1 MDIKEFVE
9 KNNLEKCKNLIKAE
23 QLNNIEKEI
32 KIKFGNE
39 LKKYIL
45 EYGYLAYE
53 YIELYG
59 INSKQGIESDM
70 VKQTLYLHKYF
81 PKTINYIA
89 LENQGDG
96 NYYILDSNDKVY
108 RYISEQDKIIDIEL
122 RLFDY
127 IMNRFKEVD
136 KKLDY

>member
-9 KNNLEKCKNLIKAE
+9 KNNLEKCKNLIKVE

-89 LENQGDG
+89 VENLGDG
-96 NYYILDSNDKVY
+96 NYRIVDNKDNIYK
-108 RYISEQDKIIDIEL
+108 YISEEDKIVDIQL
-122 RLFDY
+122 KLFKY
-127 IMNRFKEVD
+127 IMNRFNEI
-136 KKLDY
+136 L

>member
-9 KNNLEKCKNLIKAE
+9 KNNLEKCKNLIKVE

-81 PKTINYIA
+81 YQWPDNIH
-89 LENQGDG
+89 
-96 NYYILDSNDKVY
+96 S
-108 RYISEQDKIIDIEL
+108 
-122 RLFDY
+122 
-127 IMNRFKEVD
+127 
-136 KKLDY
+136 

>member
-1 MDIKEFVE
+1 MDIKEFVD

-59 INSKQGIESDM
+59 INSKQGIDSDM

-89 LENQGDG
+89 IENQGDG

-108 RYISEQDKIIDIEL
+108 IYISEQDKIIDTEL

-127 IMNRFKEVD
+127 IMNRFKEAD
-136 KKLDY
+136 KELDY

>member
-9 KNNLEKCKNLIKAE
+9 KNNLEKCKNLIKVE

-53 YIELYG
+53 YIELYR

-89 LENQGDG
+89 VENLGDG
-96 NYYILDSNDKVY
+96 NYHIVDNKDNIYK
-108 RYISEQDKIIDIEL
+108 YISEEDKIVDMQL
-122 RLFDY
+122 KLFKY
-127 IMNRFKEVD
+127 IMNRFNEI
-136 KKLDY
+136 L

>member
-9 KNNLEKCKNLIKAE
+9 KNNLEKCKNLIKVE

-89 LENQGDG
+89 VENLGDG
-96 NYYILDSNDKVY
+96 NYYIVDNKDNIYK
-108 RYISEQDKIIDIEL
+108 YISEEDKIVDMQVK
-122 RLFDY
+122 LFKY
-127 IMNRFKEVD
+127 IMNRFNEI
-136 KKLDY
+136 L

>member
-9 KNNLEKCKNLIKAE
+9 KNNLEKCKSLIKVE

-89 LENQGDG
+89 VENLGDG
-96 NYYILDSNDKVY
+96 NYYIVDNKDNIYK
-108 RYISEQDKIIDIEL
+108 YISEEDKIVDMQL
-122 RLFDY
+122 KLFKY
-127 IMNRFKEVD
+127 IMNRYNEI
-136 KKLDY
+136 L

>member
-9 KNNLEKCKNLIKAE
+9 KNNLEKCKNLIKVE

-89 LENQGDG
+89 VENLGDG
-96 NYYILDSNDKVY
+96 NYYIVDNKDNIYK
-108 RYISEQDKIIDIEL
+108 YISEEDKIVDMQL
-122 RLFDY
+122 KLFKY
-127 IMNRFKEVD
+127 IMNRFNEI
-136 KKLDY
+136 L

>member
-9 KNNLEKCKNLIKAE
+9 KNNLEKCKSLIKVE

-89 LENQGDG
+89 VENLGDG
-96 NYYILDSNDKVY
+96 NYHIVDNKDNIYK
-108 RYISEQDKIIDIEL
+108 YISEEDKIVDMQL
-122 RLFDY
+122 KLFKY
-127 IMNRFKEVD
+127 IMNRFNEI
-136 KKLDY
+136 L

>member
-1 MDIKEFVE
+1 MDIKEFIE
-9 KNNLEKCKNLIKAE
+9 KNNLEKCKNLIKVE

-89 LENQGDG
+89 VENLGDG
-96 NYYILDSNDKVY
+96 NYYIVDNKDNIYK
-108 RYISEQDKIIDIEL
+108 YISEEDKIVDMQL
-122 RLFDY
+122 KLFKY
-127 IMNRFKEVD
+127 IMNRFNEI
-136 KKLDY
+136 L

>member
-9 KNNLEKCKNLIKAE
+9 KNNLEKCKNLIKVE

-89 LENQGDG
+89 VENLGDG
-96 NYYILDSNDKVY
+96 NYYIVDNKDNIYK
-108 RYISEQDKIIDIEL
+108 YISEEDKIVDMQL
-122 RLFDY
+122 KLFKY
-127 IMNRFKEVD
+127 IMNRFND
-136 KKLDY
+136 IL

>member
-9 KNNLEKCKNLIKAE
+9 KNNLEKCKSLIKVE

-89 LENQGDG
+89 VENLGDG
-96 NYYILDSNDKVY
+96 NYYIVDNKDNIYK
-108 RYISEQDKIIDIEL
+108 YISEEDKIVDMQL
-122 RLFDY
+122 KLFKY
-127 IMNRFKEVD
+127 IMNRFNEI
-136 KKLDY
+136 L

>member
-9 KNNLEKCKNLIKAE
+9 KNNLEKCKNLIKVE

-89 LENQGDG
+89 IENRGDG
-96 NYYILDSNDKVY
+96 NYYIVDSNDNIYK
-108 RYISEQDKIIDIEL
+108 YISEQDKIVDMQL
-122 RLFDY
+122 KLFKY
-127 IMNRFKEVD
+127 IMNRFNEI
-136 KKLDY
+136 L

>member
-9 KNNLEKCKNLIKAE
+9 KNNLEKCKNLIKVE

-70 VKQTLYLHKYF
+70 LKQTLYLHKYF

-89 LENQGDG
+89 VENLGDG
-96 NYYILDSNDKVY
+96 NYYIVDNKDNIYK
-108 RYISEQDKIIDIEL
+108 YISEEDKIVDMQL
-122 RLFDY
+122 KLFKY
-127 IMNRFKEVD
+127 IMNRFNEI
-136 KKLDY
+136 L

>member
-9 KNNLEKCKNLIKAE
+9 KNNLEKCKNLIKVE

-89 LENQGDG
+89 VENLGDG
-96 NYYILDSNDKVY
+96 NYHIVDNKDNIYK
-108 RYISEQDKIIDIEL
+108 YISEEDKIVDIQL
-122 RLFDY
+122 KLFKY
-127 IMNRFKEVD
+127 IMNRFNEI
-136 KKLDY
+136 L

>member
-9 KNNLEKCKNLIKAE
+9 KNNLEKCKNLIKVE

-89 LENQGDG
+89 VENLGDG
-96 NYYILDSNDKVY
+96 NYYIVDNKDNIYK
-108 RYISEQDKIIDIEL
+108 YISEEDKIVDIQL
-122 RLFDY
+122 KLFKY
-127 IMNRFKEVD
+127 IMNRFNEI
-136 KKLDY
+136 L

>member
-9 KNNLEKCKNLIKAE
+9 KNNLEKCKNLIKVE

-89 LENQGDG
+89 VENLGDG
-96 NYYILDSNDKVY
+96 NYYIVDNKDNIYK
-108 RYISEQDKIIDIEL
+108 YISEEDKIVDMQL
-122 RLFDY
+122 KLFKY
-127 IMNRFKEVD
+127 ITNRFNEI
-136 KKLDY
+136 L

>member
-9 KNNLEKCKNLIKAE
+9 KNNLEKCKNLIKVE

-81 PKTINYIA
+81 PKTINYITV
-89 LENQGDG
+89 ENLGDG
-96 NYYILDSNDKVY
+96 NYYIVDNKDNIYK
-108 RYISEQDKIIDIEL
+108 YISEEDKIVDMQL
-122 RLFDY
+122 KLFKY
-127 IMNRFKEVD
+127 IMNRFNEI
-136 KKLDY
+136 L

>member
-9 KNNLEKCKNLIKAE
+9 KNNLEKCKSLIKVE

-89 LENQGDG
+89 
-96 NYYILDSNDKVY
+96 V
-108 RYISEQDKIIDIEL
+108 
-122 RLFDY
+122 F
-127 IMNRFKEVD
+127 
-136 KKLDY
+136 

>member
-9 KNNLEKCKNLIKAE
+9 KNNLEKCKNLIKVE

-45 EYGYLAYE
+45 ECGYLAYE

-89 LENQGDG
+89 VENLGDG
-96 NYYILDSNDKVY
+96 NYYIVDNKDNIYK
-108 RYISEQDKIIDIEL
+108 YISEEDKIVDMQL
-122 RLFDY
+122 KLFKY
-127 IMNRFKEVD
+127 IMNRFNEI
-136 KKLDY
+136 L

>member
-9 KNNLEKCKNLIKAE
+9 KNNLEKCKNLIKVE

-70 VKQTLYLHKYF
+70 VNQTLYLHKYF

-89 LENQGDG
+89 VENLGDG
-96 NYYILDSNDKVY
+96 NYYIVDNKDNIYKF
-108 RYISEQDKIIDIEL
+108 ISEEDKIVDMQL
-122 RLFDY
+122 KLFKY
-127 IMNRFKEVD
+127 IMNRFNEI
-136 KKLDY
+136 L

>member
-9 KNNLEKCKNLIKAE
+9 KNNLEKCKNIIKVE

-89 LENQGDG
+89 VENLGDG
-96 NYYILDSNDKVY
+96 NYYIVDNKDNIYK
-108 RYISEQDKIIDIEL
+108 YISEEDKIVDMQL
-122 RLFDY
+122 KLFKY
-127 IMNRFKEVD
+127 IMNRFNEI
-136 KKLDY
+136 L

>member
-9 KNNLEKCKNLIKAE
+9 KNNLEKCKNLIKVE

-89 LENQGDG
+89 VENLGDG
-96 NYYILDSNDKVY
+96 NYHIVDNKDNIYK
-108 RYISEQDKIIDIEL
+108 YISEEDKIVDMQL
-122 RLFDY
+122 KLFKY
-127 IMNRFKEVD
+127 IMNRFNEI
-136 KKLDY
+136 L